1 MSKLL
6 TLVTFLRK
14 KVIFWPKNAHM
25 RAKMHNE
32 PYFFQLV
39 LIPDICTCRKIHLDK
54 FHMFFLSEIFENP
67 TGCFLPQNH
76 DFLASHGPES

>member
-54 FHMFFLSEIFENP
+54 FHMFFSVRNFQKP
-67 TGCFLPQNH
+67 HRVFFAPK
-76 DFLASHGPES
+76 S